1 LQAFFVSIR
10 KIKVG
15 LMSKK
20 IQVLLL
26 TSSMLIIAFVMI
38 GSLGVHASGASS
50 SGDVTLKH
58 IGVYS
63 EVLYRVRAEYVE
75 EPNMSSVT
83 NGALHGL
90 LESLDADSSYLTP
103 AEYKVFKQ
111 KKSEGKASIGAT
123 VSKRFGYAAVI
134 SVIPG
139 GPADKAGLN
148 SGDII
153 ETVEGLSTHDL
164 SLAAV
169 KSHLVGEPGS
179 RLELIIIRTR
189 KIEPQKITV
198 VRDVISLP
206 AVTEQMAADNTGVI
220 KAQVLTK
227 GKAAEIADKIKSLQ
241 KKGAKK
247 LVLDLRNNSEG
258 DEDEGVAVANLFL
271 GKGNI
276 GSLQGQ
282 KVEKVTYSADP
293 QKKIT
298 DLPLAVIVNR
308 GTAGA
313 AELVAAA
320 ILDNT
325 RGDVLGDKT
334 FGEGS
339 VQKLIEVPDGSALI
353 LSVAKYYTS
362 NGKVIQDTGIT
373 PNIPVASNDEIV
385 AISDDDDSNPT
396 DEPQKTQPK
405 EDEQLRR
412 AIEVLKTKTQKS

>member
-1 LQAFFVSIR
+1 
-10 KIKVG
+10 
-15 LMSKK
+15 MSKK

-26 TSSMLIIAFVMI
+26 TSSMLIIAFVLI
-38 GSLGVHASGASS
+38 GSFGVHASGASS

-75 EPNMSSVT
+75 EPNMSTVT

-90 LESLDADSSYLTP
+90 LESLDADSSYLSP
-103 AEYKVFKQ
+103 SEYKVFKQ
-111 KKSEGKASIGAT
+111 KKTDGKASIGAT
-123 VSKRFGYAAVI
+123 VSKRFGYAAII
-134 SVIPG
+134 SVLPG

-169 KSHLVGEPGS
+169 KNHLVGEPGS
-179 RLELIIIRTR
+179 RLELTIIRTR

-198 VRDVISLP
+198 VRDVVTPP
-206 AVTEQMAADNTGVI
+206 AVTETLGADNTGVI
-220 KAQVLTK
+220 KAMALTK
-227 GKAAEIADKIKSLQ
+227 GKAADVAAKIKSLQ
-241 KKGAKK
+241 SKGAKR
-247 LVLDLRNNSEG
+247 LVLDLRYDSEG
-258 DEDEGVAVANLFL
+258 DEEEGVAVANLFL
-271 GKGNI
+271 GKGTI
-276 GSLQGQ
+276 ATLQGQ
-282 KVEKVTYSADP
+282 KVEKVVYTADP

-298 DLPLAVIVNR
+298 DLPVAVLVNR

-313 AELVAAA
+313 AEVVAAA
-320 ILDNT
+320 IQDNL
-325 RGDVLGDKT
+325 RGDVVGDKT

-373 PNIPVASNDEIV
+373 PNVLVAANDDILAV
-385 AISDDDDSNPT
+385 SDDDDSSTP

-405 EDEQLRR
+405 EDDQLRR
-412 AIEVLKTKTQKS
+412 AIEVLKAKAQKS

>member
-1 LQAFFVSIR
+1 
-10 KIKVG
+10 
-15 LMSKK
+15 MSKK

-26 TSSMLIIAFVMI
+26 TSSMLIVAFVLI
-38 GSLGVHASGASS
+38 GSLGVHASGSSS

-75 EPNMSSVT
+75 EPNMSVVT

-111 KKSEGKASIGAT
+111 KKTDGKANIGAT
-123 VSKRFGYAAVI
+123 VSKRFGYAAVV

-139 GPADKAGLN
+139 SPADKTGLTA
-148 SGDII
+148 GDII

-164 SLAAV
+164 SLAAI
-169 KSHLVGEPGS
+169 KNHLMGEPGS
-179 RLELIIIRTR
+179 RLELTIIRAR

-198 VRDVISLP
+198 VRDVVTLP
-206 AVTEQMAADNTGVI
+206 AIQEQMLADNVGVV
-220 KAQVLTK
+220 KAQVLVK
-227 GKAAEIADKIKSLQ
+227 GKAQEIADKIKSLQ

-247 LVLDLRNNSEG
+247 LVLDLRYNSEG
-258 DEDEGVAVANLFL
+258 DEEEGVAVANLFL
-271 GKGNI
+271 GKGTI

-282 KVEKVTYSADP
+282 KYEKVTYTADP

-298 DLPLAVIVNR
+298 DLPVVVLVNR

-313 AELVAAA
+313 AELVASA
-320 ILDNT
+320 ILENT

-353 LSVAKYYTS
+353 LSIAKYYTP
-362 NGKVIQDTGIT
+362 NGKIIQDTGIT
-373 PNIPVASNDEIV
+373 PNVQVASNDEV
-385 AISDDDDSNPT
+385 VTISEDEDNST
-396 DEPQKTQPK
+396 EEPQKTQPK

-412 AIEVLKTKTQKS
+412 AIEVLNKKVQKS

>member
-1 LQAFFVSIR
+1 
-10 KIKVG
+10 
-15 LMSKK
+15 MSKK

-26 TSSMLIIAFVMI
+26 TSSMLIIIFVLI
-38 GSLGVHASGASS
+38 GAVGVHASGSS

-75 EPNMSSVT
+75 EPNMGVVT
-83 NGALHGL
+83 NGALHG

-103 AEYKVFKQ
+103 AEYKVFQQ
-111 KKSEGKASIGAT
+111 KKGDGKANVGAT
-123 VSKRFGYAAVI
+123 ISKRFGYAAVV

-139 GPADKAGLN
+139 GPAEKAGLN
-148 SGDII
+148 AGDII
-153 ETVEGLSTHDL
+153 ETVEGESTHDL
-164 SLAAV
+164 SLAAI
-169 KSHLVGEPGS
+169 KNRLAGEPGS
-179 RLELIIIRTR
+179 RLELTIIRTR

-198 VRDVISLP
+198 VRDAITLP
-206 AVTEQMAADNTGVI
+206 AVQEQMNGEVGVV
-220 KAQVLTK
+220 KAVVLTK
-227 GKAAEIADKIKSLQ
+227 GKAQEISDKIKSLQ

-247 LVLDLRNNSEG
+247 LVLDLRNDAMG
-258 DEDEGVAVANLFL
+258 DEEEGVAVANLFL
-271 GKGNI
+271 NKGTI

-282 KVEKVTYSADP
+282 KYDKVTYTADP

-298 DLPLAVIVNR
+298 DLPVVVLVNR

-313 AELVAAA
+313 AELVASA
-320 ILDNT
+320 IQDNS

-353 LSVAKYYTS
+353 LSVAKYYTA

-373 PNIPVASNDEIV
+373 PNVLVASTDDVV
-385 AISDDDDSNPT
+385 AVSDDDDSTGPS

-405 EDEQLRR
+405 EDEQMRR
-412 AIEVLKTKTQKS
+412 ALELLNKKVQKAS

>member
-1 LQAFFVSIR
+1 
-10 KIKVG
+10 
-15 LMSKK
+15 MSKK

-38 GSLGVHASGASS
+38 GSLGVHASGSS

-75 EPNMSSVT
+75 EPNMSAVT

-103 AEYKVFKQ
+103 SEYKTFKQ
-111 KKSEGKASIGAT
+111 KKTEGKANIGAT
-123 VSKRFGYAAVI
+123 VSKRFGYAAIV

-169 KSHLVGEPGS
+169 KNHLVGEPGS
-179 RLELIIIRTR
+179 RLELTIIRTR

-198 VRDVISLP
+198 VREVETPP
-206 AVTEQMAADNTGVI
+206 AVTETMGADNTGII
-220 KAQVLTK
+220 KALVLTK
-227 GKAAEIADKIKSLQ
+227 GKSTEIADKVKSLQ

-258 DEDEGVAVANLFL
+258 DEEEGVAVANLFL
-271 GKGNI
+271 GKGTI

-282 KVEKVTYSADP
+282 KVEKVTYTADP

-298 DLPLAVIVNR
+298 DLPVAVLVNR
-308 GTAGA
+308 GTAGP

-320 ILDNT
+320 ILDNA
-325 RGDVLGDKT
+325 RGDVVGDKT

-373 PNIPVASNDEIV
+373 PNVLVASNDDIV
-385 AISDDDDSNPT
+385 AISDDDDSTPN
-396 DEPQKTQPK
+396 DEPQQKTQPK

-412 AIEVLKTKTQKS
+412 AIEVLKAKAQKS

>member
-1 LQAFFVSIR
+1 
-10 KIKVG
+10 
-15 LMSKK
+15 MSKK

-26 TSSMLIIAFVMI
+26 TSSMLIIAFVLI
-38 GSLGVHASGASS
+38 GSFGVHASGASS

-75 EPNMSSVT
+75 EPNMSTVT

-90 LESLDADSSYLTP
+90 LESLDADSSYLSP
-103 AEYKVFKQ
+103 SEYKVFKQ
-111 KKSEGKASIGAT
+111 KKTDGKASIGAT
-123 VSKRFGYAAVI
+123 VSKRFGYAAII
-134 SVIPG
+134 SVLPG

-169 KSHLVGEPGS
+169 KNHLVGEPGS
-179 RLELIIIRTR
+179 RLELTIIRTR

-198 VRDVISLP
+198 VRDVVAPP
-206 AVTEQMAADNTGVI
+206 AVTETLGADNTGVI
-220 KAQVLTK
+220 KALALTK
-227 GKAAEIADKIKSLQ
+227 GKAADVAAKIKSLQ
-241 KKGAKK
+241 SKGAKR
-247 LVLDLRNNSEG
+247 LVLDLRYDSEG
-258 DEDEGVAVANLFL
+258 DEEEGVAVANLFL
-271 GKGNI
+271 GKGTI
-276 GSLQGQ
+276 ATLQGQ
-282 KVEKVTYSADP
+282 KVEKVVYTADP

-298 DLPLAVIVNR
+298 DLPVAVLVNR

-313 AELVAAA
+313 AEVVAAA
-320 ILDNT
+320 IQDNL
-325 RGDVLGDKT
+325 RGDVVGDKT

-373 PNIPVASNDEIV
+373 PNVLVAANDDILAV
-385 AISDDDDSNPT
+385 SDDDDSST
-396 DEPQKTQPK
+396 SDEPQKTQPK
-405 EDEQLRR
+405 EDDQLRR
-412 AIEVLKTKTQKS
+412 AIEVLKAKAQKS

>member
-1 LQAFFVSIR
+1 
-10 KIKVG
+10 
-15 LMSKK
+15 MSKK

-26 TSSMLIIAFVMI
+26 TASMLIIAFVLSGAI
-38 GSLGVHASGASS
+38 GVHASGSS

-75 EPNMSSVT
+75 EPNMSVVT
-83 NGALHGL
+83 SGALHGL
-90 LESLDADSSYLTP
+90 LESLDADSSYLSP
-103 AEYKVFKQ
+103 SEYKVFKQ
-111 KKSEGKASIGAT
+111 KKTDGKANIGASI
-123 VSKRFGYAAVI
+123 SKRFGYAAVI

-148 SGDII
+148 ASDII

-164 SLAAV
+164 SLAAI
-169 KSHLVGEPGS
+169 KNHLTGEPGS
-179 RLELIIIRTR
+179 RLNLTIIRAR

-198 VRDVISLP
+198 VRD
-206 AVTEQMAADNTGVI
+206 AVTIPTVQEQMTGDVGVI
-220 KAQVLTK
+220 KALALTK
-227 GKAAEIADKIKSLQ
+227 GKAQEISEKIKSVQ

-247 LVLDLRNNSEG
+247 LVLDLRYNSEG
-258 DEDEGVAVANLFL
+258 DEEEGVAVANLFL
-271 GKGNI
+271 GKGTI

-282 KVEKVTYSADP
+282 KYDKVTYTADP

-298 DLPLAVIVNR
+298 DLPLVVLVNR

-313 AELVAAA
+313 AELIASA
-320 ILDNT
+320 IQDNS

-339 VQKLIEVPDGSALI
+339 IQKLIEVPDGSALI
-353 LSVAKYYTS
+353 LSVAKYYTA
-362 NGKVIQDTGIT
+362 NGKIIQDTGIT
-373 PNIPVASNDEIV
+373 PNVLVASNDDAV
-385 AISDDDDSNPT
+385 TVSDDEDNSST
-396 DEPQKTQPK
+396 DEPQKPQPKEK

-412 AIEVLKTKTQKS
+412 ALELLKTKVQKS

>member
-1 LQAFFVSIR
+1 
-10 KIKVG
+10 
-15 LMSKK
+15 MSKK

-26 TSSMLIIAFVMI
+26 TSSMLIIAFVLI
-38 GSLGVHASGASS
+38 GSFGVHASGASS

-75 EPNMSSVT
+75 EPNMSTVT

-90 LESLDADSSYLTP
+90 LESLDADSSYLSP
-103 AEYKVFKQ
+103 SEYKVFKQ
-111 KKSEGKASIGAT
+111 KKTDGKASIGAT
-123 VSKRFGYAAVI
+123 VSKRFGYAAII

-139 GPADKAGLN
+139 GPADKAGLT

-169 KSHLVGEPGS
+169 KNHLVGEPGS
-179 RLELIIIRTR
+179 RLELTIIRTR

-198 VRDVISLP
+198 VRDVVAPP
-206 AVTEQMAADNTGVI
+206 AVTETLGADNTGVI
-220 KAQVLTK
+220 KALALTK
-227 GKAAEIADKIKSLQ
+227 GKAADVAAKIKSLQ
-241 KKGAKK
+241 SKGAKR
-247 LVLDLRNNSEG
+247 LVLDLRYDSEG
-258 DEDEGVAVANLFL
+258 DEEEGVAVANLFL
-271 GKGNI
+271 GKGTI
-276 GSLQGQ
+276 ATLQGQ
-282 KVEKVTYSADP
+282 KVEKVVYTADP

-298 DLPLAVIVNR
+298 DLPVAVLVNR

-313 AELVAAA
+313 AEVVAAA
-320 ILDNT
+320 IQDNL
-325 RGDVLGDKT
+325 RGDVVGDKT

-373 PNIPVASNDEIV
+373 PNVLVAANDDILAV
-385 AISDDDDSNPT
+385 SDDDDSSAP

-405 EDEQLRR
+405 EDDQLRR
-412 AIEVLKTKTQKS
+412 AIEVLKAKAQKS

>member
-1 LQAFFVSIR
+1 
-10 KIKVG
+10 
-15 LMSKK
+15 MSKK

-75 EPNMSSVT
+75 EPNMSAVT

-111 KKSEGKASIGAT
+111 KKTDGKASIGAT
-123 VSKRFGYAAVI
+123 VSKRFGYAAVV

-139 GPADKAGLN
+139 GPADKAGIN
-148 SGDII
+148 AGDII

-169 KSHLVGEPGS
+169 KNHLVGEPGS
-179 RLELIIIRTR
+179 RLELTIIRTR
-189 KIEPQKITV
+189 KIEPQKMTV
-198 VRDVISLP
+198 VRDVVTLP
-206 AVTEQMAADNTGVI
+206 AVQEQLTADNVGVV
-220 KAQVLTK
+220 KALVLSK
-227 GKAAEIADKIKSLQ
+227 GKAAEVAEKIKSLQ

-247 LVLDLRNNSEG
+247 LVLDLRYNSEG
-258 DEDEGVAVANLFL
+258 DEEEGVAVANLFL
-271 GKGNI
+271 SKGTI
-276 GSLQGQ
+276 ATLQGQ
-282 KVEKVTYSADP
+282 KFDKVTYTADP

-298 DLPLAVIVNR
+298 DLPLAVLVNR

-313 AELVAAA
+313 AELVASA

-373 PNIPVASNDEIV
+373 PNILVAANDDIV
-385 AISDDDDSNPT
+385 AISDDDDSSPN
-396 DEPQKTQPK
+396 DEPQKVQPK

-412 AIEVLKTKTQKS
+412 AIEVLKAKGQKG

>member
-1 LQAFFVSIR
+1 
-10 KIKVG
+10 
-15 LMSKK
+15 MSKK

-26 TSSMLIIAFVMI
+26 TSSMLIIAFVLI

-75 EPNMSSVT
+75 EPNMSAVT

-111 KKSEGKASIGAT
+111 KKTDGKASIGAT
-123 VSKRFGYAAVI
+123 VSKRFGYAAIV

-139 GPADKAGLN
+139 GPADKAGIN
-148 SGDII
+148 AGDII

-169 KSHLVGEPGS
+169 KNHLVGEPGS
-179 RLELIIIRTR
+179 RLELTIIRTR
-189 KIEPQKITV
+189 KIEPQKMTV
-198 VRDVISLP
+198 VRDVITLP
-206 AVTEQMAADNTGVI
+206 AVQEQLTADNVGVV
-220 KAQVLTK
+220 KAVVLTK
-227 GKAAEIADKIKSLQ
+227 GKAAEIAEKIKSLQ

-247 LVLDLRNNSEG
+247 LVLDLRYNSEG
-258 DEDEGVAVANLFL
+258 DEEEGVAVANLFL
-271 GKGNI
+271 SKGTI
-276 GSLQGQ
+276 GTLQGQ
-282 KVEKVTYSADP
+282 KFEKVTYTADP

-298 DLPLAVIVNR
+298 DLPLAVLVNR

-313 AELVAAA
+313 AELVASA

-339 VQKLIEVPDGSALI
+339 VQKVIEVPDGSALI

-362 NGKVIQDTGIT
+362 NGKIIQDTGIT
-373 PNIPVASNDEIV
+373 PNILVAANDDIV
-385 AISDDDDSNPT
+385 TVSDDDDNTT
-396 DEPQKTQPK
+396 DEPQKVQPK

-412 AIEVLKTKTQKS
+412 AIEVLKTKAQKS

>member
-1 LQAFFVSIR
+1 
-10 KIKVG
+10 
-15 LMSKK
+15 MSKK

-26 TSSMLIIAFVMI
+26 TSSMLIIAFVLI

-75 EPNMSSVT
+75 EPNMSAVT

-111 KKSEGKASIGAT
+111 KKSDGKASIGAT
-123 VSKRFGYAAVI
+123 VSKRFGYAAIV

-148 SGDII
+148 AGDII

-169 KSHLVGEPGS
+169 KNHLVGEPGS
-179 RLELIIIRTR
+179 RLELTIIRTR
-189 KIEPQKITV
+189 KIEPQKMTV
-198 VRDVISLP
+198 VRDVVTLP
-206 AVTEQMAADNTGVI
+206 AVQEQLTADNVGIV
-220 KAQVLTK
+220 KAVVLTK

-247 LVLDLRNNSEG
+247 LVLDLRYNSEG
-258 DEDEGVAVANLFL
+258 DEEEGVAVANLFL

-282 KVEKVTYSADP
+282 KYEKVTYTADP

-298 DLPLAVIVNR
+298 DLPLAVLVNR

-313 AELVAAA
+313 AELVASA

-373 PNIPVASNDEIV
+373 PNILVASNDDVV
-385 AISDDDDSNPT
+385 AISDDDDSATN
-396 DEPQKTQPK
+396 DEPQKAQPK

-412 AIEVLKTKTQKS
+412 AIEVLKTKAQKG